1 MYERRWWWAAAA
13 AALLGLLATA
23 PARADSLFDALAS
36 TYVTNPNLNAARAAV
51 RGADE
56 DVPQALSGYR
66 PTIGLTADLGVETDR
81 STTNGKWS
89 TPLYPRGLAFTV
101 EQPIFRGFQTKNS
114 VGAAESSVRATREQ
128 LRGIEQDTL
137 LDAVQAFMDVVQGQV
152 VVNLRAQNVAF
163 LREQV
168 RAATDRLNVG
178 EGTKTDVAQ
187 ANARLSSGISGY
199 AAAVARL
206 NAAIATYEQVVG
218 HKPRNLG
225 VANSI
230 DRLLPKS
237 EGAAVDIALG
247 RHPSIIGA
255 SYNVDVSSFNVN
267 ILEGQMLPTASI
279 QGQYTHRDDL
289 NFSNF
294 WRDSATITGQLS
306 VPIYEAG
313 RTSSEIRQA
322 KETLGQ
328 RRIQLDLAR
337 TQIRQAVISAWGAL
351 DAARAQITAAEAGV
365 SANQLALAGV
375 IEERRVGQRTT
386 LDVLNA
392 QQDLLNSREA
402 LVQAQHDAVIAA
414 YTLLSDIGKLDAASL
429 GLRVTIYDPTH
440 HYKQVRDKWFGLRT
454 PDGR

>member
-1 MYERRWWWAAAA
+1 M
-13 AALLGLLATA
+13 
-23 PARADSLFDALAS
+23 
-36 TYVTNPNLNAARAAV
+36 
-51 RGADE
+51 
-56 DVPQALSGYR
+56 
-66 PTIGLTADLGVETDR
+66 
-81 STTNGKWS
+81 K
-89 TPLYPRGLAFTV
+89 
-101 EQPIFRGFQTKNS
+101 
-114 VGAAESSVRATREQ
+114 ATREQ

-225 VANSI
+225 VANPI

-289 NFSNF
+289 NSS
-294 WRDSATITGQLS
+294 RISGATTATITGQLS

-313 RTSSEIRQA
+313 RTSPEIRQA

-392 QQDLLNSREA
+392 QQDLLDSREA